1 MLNFSRCDRTSNYIL
16 DKKKNI
22 SNNSI
27 CFAVLNLCYLHR
39 LNMYRLIFIFLIV
52 TSFCFS
58 QTLTVTDGNS
68 ISIDASSSVTIDG
81 LKLAPS
87 ANYTIAG
94 PNAFDR
100 TSTPIVVGSNSSINR
115 VYTTAEVL
123 SDYFGVITFSY
134 EDSELNGISE
144 SDLVM
149 EVQDANGVWTDVLP
163 TIDQANNTLTYDFTE
178 LISFTTVTASSV
190 NATLSVDPI
199 EINDFVKV
207 YPNPA
212 TDYLFIKSNLNY
224 QSTLYN
230 VAGQRVLE
238 SSSKQ
243 LNVIDLPPGVY
254 LLQLKSEANTISTFK
269 IIKK

>member
-1 MLNFSRCDRTSNYIL
+1 M
-16 DKKKNI
+16 KKLLLL
-22 SNNSI
+22 SALLI
-27 CFAVLNLCYLHR
+27 CGFG
-39 LNMYRLIFIFLIV
+39 
-52 TSFCFS
+52 FS
-58 QTLTVTDGNS
+58 QTLTIVDGSS
-68 ISIDASSSVTIDG
+68 ISIDANSSVTIDG
-81 LKLAPS
+81 LELAPS

-100 TSTPIVVGSNSSINR
+100 TSTPIIVGDNSSINR
-115 VYTTAEVL
+115 VYTMTELL
-123 SDYFGVITFSY
+123 SDYLGVVSFSY
-134 EDSELNGISE
+134 EESELNGISE
-144 SDLVM
+144 SDLVL

-199 EINDFVKV
+199 KINDFVKV

-212 TDYLFIKSNLNY
+212 TDYLYIKSNLNY

-230 VAGQRVLE
+230 VAGQRVMQ
-238 SSSKQ
+238 SSAKT
-243 LNVIDLPPGVY
+243 LNVVDLPSGVY
-254 LLQLKSEANTISTFK
+254 LLQLKSENNSISTFK

>member
-1 MLNFSRCDRTSNYIL
+1 M
-16 DKKKNI
+16 KKLLLV
-22 SNNSI
+22 SVLLI
-27 CFAVLNLCYLHR
+27 CAFG
-39 LNMYRLIFIFLIV
+39 
-52 TSFCFS
+52 FS
-58 QTLTVTDGNS
+58 QTLTVVDGSS
-68 ISIDASSSVTIDG
+68 ISIDSNSSVTIDG
-81 LKLAPS
+81 LELAPS
-87 ANYTIAG
+87 ATYTIAG

-100 TSTPIVVGSNSSINR
+100 TSTPTVVGDNSSINR
-115 VYTTAEVL
+115 VYTMTEVL
-123 SDYFGVITFSY
+123 SDYLGVVSFSY
-134 EDSELNGISE
+134 EESELNGISE
-144 SDLVM
+144 SDLVL

-199 EINDFVKV
+199 KINDFVKV

-230 VAGQRVLE
+230 VAGQRVMQ
-238 SSSKQ
+238 SNAKT
-243 LNVIDLPPGVY
+243 LNVVDLPSGVY
-254 LLQLKSEANTISTFK
+254 LLQLKSENNSISTFK

>member
-1 MLNFSRCDRTSNYIL
+1 M
-16 DKKKNI
+16 KKTLLL
-22 SNNSI
+22 S
-27 CFAVLNLCYLHR
+27 AL
-39 LNMYRLIFIFLIV
+39 FIFGYG
-52 TSFCFS
+52 FS
-58 QTLTVTDGNS
+58 QILTVANGSSITLSSNSS
-68 ISIDASSSVTIDG
+68 ISVDG
-81 LKLAPS
+81 LELAPS

-100 TSTPIVVGSNSSINR
+100 TSTPIIVGDNTSINR
-115 VYTTAEVL
+115 VYTMTEVL
-123 SDYFGVITFSY
+123 SDYLGVVSFSY
-134 EDSELNGISE
+134 EESELNGISE
-144 SDLVM
+144 SDLVL
-149 EVQDANGVWTDVLP
+149 EVQDGNGVWNNVIP
-163 TIDQANNTLTYDFTE
+163 TINETDNTLTYDFTE

-190 NATLSVDPI
+190 NATLSVEPI

-212 TDYLFIKSNLNY
+212 TDYLFIKSDLNY

-243 LNVIDLPPGVY
+243 LNVIDLPTGVY
-254 LLQLKSEANTISTFK
+254 LLQLKSETNTISTFK

>member
-1 MLNFSRCDRTSNYIL
+1 
-16 DKKKNI
+16 
-22 SNNSI
+22 
-27 CFAVLNLCYLHR
+27 
-39 LNMYRLIFIFLIV
+39 MYRLIFIFLIV
-52 TSFCFS
+52 SSFCFS
-58 QTLTVTDGNS
+58 QTLSIASGNS
-68 ISIDASSSVTIDG
+68 ISIDANSSVTIDG
-81 LKLAPS
+81 LELAPS
-87 ANYTIAG
+87 ATYTIAG

-100 TSTPIVVGSNSSINR
+100 TSTPIVVGDNSSINR
-115 VYTTAEVL
+115 VYTMTEVL
-123 SDYFGVITFSY
+123 SDYLGVVSFSY
-134 EDSELNGISE
+134 EESELNGISE
-144 SDLVM
+144 SDLVL

-199 EINDFVKV
+199 KINDFVKV

-230 VAGQRVLE
+230 VAGQRVMQ
-238 SSSKQ
+238 SNAKT
-243 LNVIDLPPGVY
+243 LNVVDLPSGVY
-254 LLQLKSEANTISTFK
+254 LLQLKSENNSISTFK

>member
-1 MLNFSRCDRTSNYIL
+1 MNKLIL
-16 DKKKNI
+16 L
-22 SNNSI
+22 SALFV
-27 CFAVLNLCYLHR
+27 CGFG
-39 LNMYRLIFIFLIV
+39 
-52 TSFCFS
+52 FS
-58 QTLTVTDGNS
+58 QTLTIVDGSS
-68 ISIDASSSVTIDG
+68 ISIDANSSVTIDG
-81 LKLAPS
+81 LELAPS
-87 ANYTIAG
+87 ATYTIAG

-100 TSTPIVVGSNSSINR
+100 TSTPIIVGDNSSINR
-115 VYTTAEVL
+115 VYTMTEVL
-123 SDYFGVITFSY
+123 SGYLGVVSFSY
-134 EDSELNGISE
+134 EESELNGISE
-144 SDLVM
+144 SDLVL

-199 EINDFVKV
+199 KINDFIKV

-230 VAGQRVLE
+230 VAGQRVMQ
-238 SSSKQ
+238 SNAKT
-243 LNVIDLPPGVY
+243 LNVVDLPSGVY
-254 LLQLKSEANTISTFK
+254 LLQLKSENNSISTFK

>member
-1 MLNFSRCDRTSNYIL
+1 MIKYLCFFCKLTTTSQT
-16 DKKKNI
+16 
-22 SNNSI
+22 
-27 CFAVLNLCYLHR
+27 F
-39 LNMYRLIFIFLIV
+39 IV
-52 TSFCFS
+52 TDENF
-58 QTLTVTDGNS
+58 VTINTNSS
-68 ISIDASSSVTIDG
+68 ISIDG
-81 LKLAPS
+81 FELAPS
-87 ANYTIAG
+87 ATYTIAG

-100 TSTPIVVGSNSSINR
+100 TSAPIVVGSNSSINR

-123 SDYFGVITFSY
+123 SDYLGVITFSY

-144 SDLVM
+144 LDLVL
-149 EVQDANGVWTDVLP
+149 EVEDGNGVWNNVLP
-163 TIDQANNTLTYDFTE
+163 TIDQINNTLTYDFTE
-178 LISFTTVTASSV
+178 LVSFTTVTASSV
-190 NATLSVDPI
+190 NATLSVEPI

-224 QSTLYN
+224 KSTLYN

-243 LNVIDLPPGVY
+243 LNVVDLPTGVY
-254 LLQLKSEANTISTFK
+254 LLQLKSETNTISTFK

>member
-1 MLNFSRCDRTSNYIL
+1 M
-16 DKKKNI
+16 KKLLLL
-22 SNNSI
+22 SALFV
-27 CFAVLNLCYLHR
+27 CGFGY
-39 LNMYRLIFIFLIV
+39 
-52 TSFCFS
+52 S
-58 QTLTVTDGNS
+58 QTLTVANGSS
-68 ISIDASSSVTIDG
+68 ITINANSSVTIDG
-81 LKLAPS
+81 LELEPS
-87 ANYTIAG
+87 ATYTIAG
-94 PNAFDR
+94 PNVFDR
-100 TSTPIVVGSNSSINR
+100 TSTPIVLGDNSSINR
-115 VYTTAEVL
+115 VYTMTEVL
-123 SDYFGVITFSY
+123 SDYLGVVSFSY
-134 EDSELNGISE
+134 EESELNGISE
-144 SDLVM
+144 SNLVL

-190 NATLSVDPI
+190 NATLSVDPVK
-199 EINDFVKV
+199 INDFVKV

-243 LNVIDLPPGVY
+243 LSVIDLPTGAY
-254 LLQLKSEANTISTFK
+254 LLQLKSENNGISTFK

>member
-1 MLNFSRCDRTSNYIL
+1 MKKLIL
-16 DKKKNI
+16 L
-22 SNNSI
+22 SVLLI
-27 CFAVLNLCYLHR
+27 CGFG
-39 LNMYRLIFIFLIV
+39 
-52 TSFCFS
+52 FS
-58 QTLTVTDGNS
+58 QTLTVVDGSS
-68 ISIDASSSVTIDG
+68 ISIDANSSVTIDG
-81 LKLAPS
+81 LELAPS
-87 ANYTIAG
+87 ATYTIAG

-100 TSTPIVVGSNSSINR
+100 TSTPIVVGDNSSINR
-115 VYTTAEVL
+115 VYTMTEVL
-123 SDYFGVITFSY
+123 SDYLGVVSFSY
-134 EDSELNGISE
+134 EESELNGISE
-144 SDLVM
+144 SDLVL

-199 EINDFVKV
+199 KINDFVKV

-230 VAGQRVLE
+230 VAGQRVMQ
-238 SSSKQ
+238 SNAKT
-243 LNVIDLPPGVY
+243 LNVVDLPSGVY
-254 LLQLKSEANTISTFK
+254 LLQLKSENNSISTFK

>member
-1 MLNFSRCDRTSNYIL
+1 MIKYLCLFCTLTTTSQT
-16 DKKKNI
+16 
-22 SNNSI
+22 
-27 CFAVLNLCYLHR
+27 F
-39 LNMYRLIFIFLIV
+39 IV
-52 TSFCFS
+52 TDENF
-58 QTLTVTDGNS
+58 VTINTNSS
-68 ISIDASSSVTIDG
+68 ISIDG
-81 LKLAPS
+81 FELAPS
-87 ANYTIAG
+87 ATYTIAG

-100 TSTPIVVGSNSSINR
+100 TSAPIVVGSNSSINR

-123 SDYFGVITFSY
+123 SDYLGVITFSY

-144 SDLVM
+144 LDLVL
-149 EVQDANGVWTDVLP
+149 EVEDGNGVWNNVLP
-163 TIDQANNTLTYDFTE
+163 TIDQINNTLTYDFTE
-178 LISFTTVTASSV
+178 LVSFTTVTASSV
-190 NATLSVDPI
+190 NATLSVEPI

-224 QSTLYN
+224 KSTLYN

-243 LNVIDLPPGVY
+243 LNVVDLPTGVY
-254 LLQLKSEANTISTFK
+254 LLQLKSETNTISTFK

>member
-1 MLNFSRCDRTSNYIL
+1 MHKFL
-16 DKKKNI
+16 
-22 SNNSI
+22 
-27 CFAVLNLCYLHR
+27 
-39 LNMYRLIFIFLIV
+39 FIFLKV
-52 TSFCFS
+52 SSFCFS
-58 QTLTVTDGNS
+58 QTLSIASGNS
-68 ISIDASSSVTIDG
+68 ISIDSNSSVTIDG
-81 LKLAPS
+81 LELAPS
-87 ANYTIAG
+87 ATYTIAG

-100 TSTPIVVGSNSSINR
+100 TSTPIIVGDNSSINR
-115 VYTTAEVL
+115 VYTITELL
-123 SDYFGVITFSY
+123 SDYLGVVSFSY
-134 EDSELNGISE
+134 EESELNGISE
-144 SDLVM
+144 SDLVL

-199 EINDFVKV
+199 KINDFVKV

-230 VAGQRVLE
+230 VAGQRVMQ
-238 SSSKQ
+238 SNAKT
-243 LNVIDLPPGVY
+243 LNVVDLPSGVY
-254 LLQLKSEANTISTFK
+254 LLQLKSENNSISTFK